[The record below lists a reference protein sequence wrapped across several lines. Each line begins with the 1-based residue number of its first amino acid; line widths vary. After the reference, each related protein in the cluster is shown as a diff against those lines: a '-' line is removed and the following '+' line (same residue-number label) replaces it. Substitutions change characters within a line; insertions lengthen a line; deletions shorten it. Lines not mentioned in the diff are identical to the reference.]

1 MVGTVNLLEGDPK
14 VFRIWQIAPQ
24 LGSLLEAGNLQ
35 PVVDAVLPL
44 TRATEAYTGEVR
56 QRRGCG
62 KLVVAVAAQEG
73 A

>member
-1 MVGTVNLLEGDPK
+1 MTLVRLAGEDRKESRMKIVS
-14 VFRIWQIAPQ
+14 R
-24 LGSLLEAGNLQ
+24 LEAGDLQ

-44 TRATEAYTGEVR
+44 SQAAAAYTGDVR

-73 A
+73 T